1 MAMGASVTVDNLD
14 GDTLERL
21 NLEAQRRGLNVGAL
35 VKQMI
40 RDGLPPASLPPES
53 QTYRDLDCLAGTW
66 SKADV
71 EEFLSATARFNAID
85 EDLWK

>member
-1 MAMGASVTVDNLD
+1 MGASVTVDNLD

-21 NLEAQRRGLNVGAL
+21 NLEAQRRGLDIGAL

-40 RDGLPPASLPPES
+40 RDGLPSVTSLPAD
-53 QTYRDLDCLAGTW
+53 QTYHDLDCLAGTW
-66 SKADV
+66 SKEDA

-85 EDLWK
+85 EDLWN